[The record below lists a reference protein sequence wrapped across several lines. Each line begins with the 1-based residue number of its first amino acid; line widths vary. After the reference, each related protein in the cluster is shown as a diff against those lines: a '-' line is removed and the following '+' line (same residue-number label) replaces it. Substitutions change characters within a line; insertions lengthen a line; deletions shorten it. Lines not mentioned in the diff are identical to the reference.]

1 MRARVS
7 VCVWRALCGCPA
19 NASIN
24 CIRAPPSTATATP
37 TTTTRRRL
45 SLPVATACITRS
57 FPPVGRHRQSA
68 RVTATTV
75 VRFACDFAFFGLLP
89 VRHCRSLIFLLPIF
103 ILSVSCS
110 LSLTLFYSI
119 AVADRMRVSDE
130 FANFRGFFYSR
141 N

>member
-1 MRARVS
+1 VRARVS

-24 CIRAPPSTATATP
+24 CIRAPPSTATPTP
-37 TTTTRRRL
+37 TTRRRL

-57 FPPVGRHRQSA
+57 FPPVGRLRQSA

-110 LSLTLFYSI
+110 LSLFYSI
-119 AVADRMRVSDE
+119 AVADRVRVSDE